1 MEYITQKLGELSET
15 HISLVDY
22 YSSGMFFTLVVD
34 ISAYEFAREA
44 FNKGVIVDTLNDSKI
59 ILAPPYNIKKDETD
73 YLILIFDEV
82 FDLLAKFDR
91 MK

>member
-1 MEYITQKLGELSET
+1 MSET

-44 FNKGVIVDTLNDSKI
+44 FDKGVILDTLSDNRI
-59 ILAPPYNIKKDETD
+59 ILFPPYNIKKEETD
-73 YLILIFDEV
+73 YFISVFDEIFDR
-82 FDLLAKFDR
+82 LAKFDR